1 MTTSQLDVQLG
12 QQYPRIEHTPPLF
25 HSSAGKD
32 AVDLAAVAGLFLDE
46 WQEYVLERS
55 LRERADGKWTC
66 FEVGLVVPRQNGK
79 NALLEARELAGLY
92 LFKEELII
100 HSAHEFKTAQEAF
113 LKIWTRIKST
123 PYLLEKVQ
131 GYRGDP
137 EALIS
142 GVKTAHGQEGIT
154 LKNGNR
160 LKFAARTGG
169 SGRGFTGDL
178 IIFDEAFALVQR
190 AMAAMLPTM
199 AAKSMSG
206 NPQLWYT
213 SSTGMPESDVL
224 YSLRERAEAGDPRL
238 GYYEWSIPHWD
249 DLTPEEKMAWVDAA
263 GVPDIKEYRLDP
275 ENHRIAN
282 PGLNI
287 RISPEFVL
295 GEYKA
300 METEPEH
307 FDRERLGIW
316 EKLGGESAIP
326 EWPSMADSASLPGEL
341 KIFALDVPPSRDSC
355 TISVASFRED
365 GRTHL
370 EVIKQEAGLDW
381 VANDLKDLKEKFAP
395 LGIYVVAG
403 SAAATLK
410 EDCRRKGVKLDE
422 VSFKEYVD
430 GCGILLDDIKANQ
443 IRHRNQKIFND
454 AVKGARK
461 KFTGDTLFYWNRKI
475 TTANISPLVSAT
487 VANLGL
493 RSKGFKRLKGQKRG
507 KVTVL

>member
-1 MTTSQLDVQLG
+1 MLSPNDVQVG
-12 QQYPRIEHTPPLF
+12 QQWPRIENTPLF
-25 HSSAGKD
+25 LSSSGKD
-32 AVDLAAVAGLFLDE
+32 AIDLAAVAGLILDD
-46 WQEYVLERS
+46 WQQYVLENS
-55 LRERADGKWTC
+55 LGEKANGKWAC

-137 EALIS
+137 DALIS

-199 AAKSMSG
+199 AAKSMTG
-206 NPQLWYT
+206 NPQIWYT

-224 YSLRERAEAGDPRL
+224 YSLKERAEAGDKRL
-238 GYYEWSIPHWD
+238 GYYEWSVPHWD
-249 DLTPEEKMAWVDAA
+249 DLTPEEKMAWVDSA
-263 GVPDIKEYRLDP
+263 GIPDIELYRLDP
-275 ENHRIAN
+275 ENHRKSN
-282 PGLNI
+282 PGFNI
-287 RISPEFVL
+287 RIAPDFIT
-295 GEYKA
+295 GMYKA
-300 METEPEH
+300 MKTEPEN
-307 FDRERLGIW
+307 FDREILGIW

-326 EWPSMADSASLPGEL
+326 EWPSCADSESRPGEL
-341 KIFALDVPPSRDSC
+341 KVFALDIPPSRDSC

-370 EVIKQEAGLDW
+370 EVIKQEAGVDW
-381 VANDLKDLKEKFAP
+381 VANELVELQAKFSP
-395 LGIYVVAG
+395 IGIYVVAG
-403 SAAATLK
+403 SAAATLTD
-410 EDCRRKGVKLDE
+410 DCKRKGVKLTH
-422 VSFKEYVD
+422 VSFQDYVA
-430 GCGILLDDIKANQ
+430 GCGTMMDDIKANQ
-443 IRHRNQKIFND
+443 VRHRNQKIFND

-507 KVTVL
+507 KVLVL